1 MLIEIF
7 TNGRVM
13 IDGQDQGPQCK
24 AERVLKEYLLNP
36 ESFLKKEAKKAA

>member
-7 TNGRVM
+7 TDGRVL
-13 IDGQDQGPQCK
+13 IDGQDQGPRTK

-36 ESFLKKEAKKAA
+36 ETFVKEKSKAA